1 MATKGLGKGLGKG
14 LDALIPQNINIKDKN
29 NDTDKKNDSVS
40 GVIEIAIGKVEPDK
54 NQPRKKFSE
63 NELNELAASIR
74 EHGIIQPLIV
84 EKNKDRYTIIAG
96 ERRWRA
102 AKIAGMKKIPVI
114 IGEYDEKE
122 KTEIQLIENIQR
134 EGLNPVEE
142 AKAYRELINEYELKQ
157 DELAKTL
164 GKSRTA
170 ITNTM
175 RLLNLSEKVQEM
187 IIEDKLTQGH
197 ARALLAIENK
207 DTQYE
212 IACQIIE
219 NKLSVRETERLVKNY
234 NKPKKEKEEIN
245 EAKRLIYEKMESDFR
260 DKLGTKVKINP
271 KDEKKGK
278 IEIEYYSQE
287 DLEEIFNKITK

>member
-40 GVIEIAIGKVEPDK
+40 GIIEIAIGKVEPDK

-197 ARALLAIENK
+197 ARALLAIDNK